1 MNETA
6 KTLKITQLDDQIRSG
21 NSLTVG
27 ALAHHL
33 NVDRKRASI
42 IAKASGLAPECGKY
56 SWLRIWRAIH
66 GTEGAKFTIHLAKL
80 QRLHPGSAI
89 LGEVKDLEAALR
101 APLINFDA
109 MASHSKVGTFFNQGH
124 GRYFYHQRCMNNFR
138 MRWLSS
144 LKNLIAWAGPSA
156 LCTSIGDRVE
166 RRCRRVWTVW
176 RRVRGDS
183 RALPLCATTPSV
195 AGRPGGGR
203 GVFVPGDVHRGGG

>member
-1 MNETA
+1 MNVTA
-6 KTLKITQLDDQIRSG
+6 KTLKVTQLDDQIRSG

-101 APLINFDA
+101 APLIDFDA
-109 MASHSKVGTFFNQGH
+109 MASRLGLVTNTLSRALRE
-124 GRYFYHQRCMNNFR
+124 GRHTLPFPMIILGQRARHFR
-138 MRWLSS
+138 PLEVTLWVTEGIRLD
-144 LKNLIAWAGPSA
+144 LPKTPAWASA
-156 LCTSIGDRVE
+156 KSPTPMPRDETPAFNTKEVKAP
-166 RRCRRVWTVW
+166 VDTVKKDIFGHFA
-176 RRVRGDS
+176 GDS
-183 RALPLCATTPSV
+183 RSSAA
-195 AGRPGGGR
+195 
-203 GVFVPGDVHRGGG
+203 